1 MYAHS
6 SQERETGALTPFLSM
21 TEINSVNRA
30 VVKDFFFRF
39 LRRVTPGGI
48 REIPKR
54 QAEVF
59 GLGKPFPDKPA

>member
-39 LRRVTPGGI
+39 LLAHGRVRHGRFEAGQGVA
-48 REIPKR
+48 R
-54 QAEVF
+54 
-59 GLGKPFPDKPA
+59 